1 MKKLKAVFF
10 DAAGTLFEPREP
22 VGNSYATIARDYGV
36 EVSGAEINAAFRR
49 VFRNAPPLAFGSGRN
64 AVELRRLE
72 RLWWHDLVATTF
84 EGLGQ
89 FTDFEAYFGRLFD
102 FFADPANW
110 VADGDAIRT
119 TGVLRQQGFILG
131 VISNFDFRI
140 YRILEGLRLR
150 DCFDSITISS
160 EVGFAKPSANL
171 FRAALENHRLSPDE
185 ALHVG
190 DSEHLDLAG
199 ASAAGLGALLL
210 DPATPDRRLALTEPA
225 LNNRLERVPRSGRV
239 PSLGSVVEA
248 VRFFGEGRR
257 L

>member
-36 EVSGAEINAAFRR
+36 EVSAAEVSAAFRR
-49 VFRNAPPLAFGSGRN
+49 VFHQAPPLAFGPGRN
-64 AVELRRLE
+64 ELELRRLE
-72 RLWWHDLVATTF
+72 RLWWHDLVASTF
-84 EGLGQ
+84 ESCGQ
-89 FTDFEAYFGRLFD
+89 FSDFEAYFDRLFG

-110 VADGDAIRT
+110 VAEVDASRT
-119 TGVLRQQGFILG
+119 LGVLRQQGFILG

-140 YRILEGLRLR
+140 YRILEGLELR

-171 FRAALENHRLSPDE
+171 FHAALEHHRLLPDE

-199 ASAAGLGALLL
+199 AFAAGLGALLL
-210 DPATPDRRLALTEPA
+210 DPAMPDRRSAVTAPPLDG
-225 LNNRLERVPRSGRV
+225 RLVRVPRSGRV
-239 PSLGSVVEA
+239 PSLASVVEA
-248 VRFFGEGRR
+248 VRFFM
-257 L
+257 